1 MDSAANI
8 IDAKFC
14 RSVIRSVASLTYD
27 QAQAMLDIPD
37 TQSLDDSLESKIINS
52 VKALNVLARQL
63 KQQRINE
70 GALTLASPEV
80 RFKFED
86 ENSSNPTDV
95 TEYAIKESHQLVEEF
110 MLLAN
115 ITGIQPI
122 LPTHSVSF
130 EKGAEALSHT
140 CHPSSTSAT
149 FPRTV
154 YSSCFCSKCSWCPF
168 RYKVNSWYVTSLLSC
183 VVHPKLLRCLSI
195 EQFALKIHS
204 LISCCL
210 FCQHVA

>member
-37 TQSLDDSLESKIINS
+37 SQPLDNSLSSQIIKS
-52 VKALNVLARQL
+52 VKSLNVLARQL

-115 ITGIQPI
+115 ITGII
-122 LPTHSVSF
+122 YDF
-130 EKGAEALSHT
+130 
-140 CHPSSTSAT
+140 
-149 FPRTV
+149 
-154 YSSCFCSKCSWCPF
+154 
-168 RYKVNSWYVTSLLSC
+168 
-183 VVHPKLLRCLSI
+183 
-195 EQFALKIHS
+195 HS
-204 LISCCL
+204 LTCEPSFQKSITAFSDPCYSKKTSTTISRTIYSTCFSC
-210 FCQHVA
+210 